1 MHSCTRDA
9 PLGHRGP
16 NGRLLCGCEVR
27 PKSPIPPLPPTAQID
42 ADGSGTIE
50 FDEFVKVI
58 QMLHPLQATRRS
70 AAEQAAAFDHLC
82 LGGLISGSPTKKPS
96 SPSKGGGGGD
106 TRASLAEL
114 DDADRDEDANPEAE
128 ARLRLRSTVP
138 RAAQRFAGAV
148 VGNMR
153 DSG

>member
-1 MHSCTRDA
+1 
-9 PLGHRGP
+9 
-16 NGRLLCGCEVR
+16 
-27 PKSPIPPLPPTAQID
+27 
-42 ADGSGTIE
+42 
-50 FDEFVKVI
+50 
-58 QMLHPLQATRRS
+58 MLHPLQATRRS

-96 SPSKGGGGGD
+96 PSPSKGGGGSD
-106 TRASLAEL
+106 TRASLDEL

>member
-1 MHSCTRDA
+1 
-9 PLGHRGP
+9 
-16 NGRLLCGCEVR
+16 
-27 PKSPIPPLPPTAQID
+27 
-42 ADGSGTIE
+42 
-50 FDEFVKVI
+50 
-58 QMLHPLQATRRS
+58 MLHPLQATRRS

-82 LGGLISGSPTKKPS
+82 LAVKKPS
-96 SPSKGGGGGD
+96 SPSKGGGD
-106 TRASLAEL
+106 TRAGLAEL
-114 DDADRDEDANPEAE
+114 DDADRDEDADPDAE